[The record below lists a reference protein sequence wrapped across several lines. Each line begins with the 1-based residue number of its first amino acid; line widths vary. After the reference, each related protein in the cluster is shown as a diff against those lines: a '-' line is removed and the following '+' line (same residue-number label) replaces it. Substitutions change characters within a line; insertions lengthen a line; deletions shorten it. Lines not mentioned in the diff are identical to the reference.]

1 MPELMQH
8 ALARGWAR
16 GDTAASLL
24 AILYQMV
31 QMTHTSWFEKVGCK
45 CRARFWCMHTPVRLP
60 MPHLAPMAPP
70 WHIATDRL

>member
-8 ALARGWAR
+8 ALARRWAR

-45 CRARFWCMHTPVRLP
+45 CRARL
-60 MPHLAPMAPP
+60 
-70 WHIATDRL
+70 